1 MSKTNN
7 QIRMRIDFENVPI
20 CDMAKPI
27 KNADEF
33 DDMVKSAKRKLFGK

>member
-1 MSKTNN
+1 MKSN
-7 QIRMRIDFENVPI
+7 QVRIKIDFEDVPI

-33 DDMVKSAKRKLFGK
+33 DTMVKSIKRKLFGK